1 MKLFFKLT
9 LVIILGITIMA
20 KTTTINL
27 TELAEQL
34 PGEVNGWKKSAQGTF
49 YTPGNLFEYIDGAA
63 ELYISYNFR
72 QMLAQKYEK
81 GELPE
86 ITMDIFDM
94 GNSFNAFGVFSH
106 SREALDQSIAPEVES
121 EYASGLLTFWKG
133 RFYVSIMAYP
143 ETEEKKQTVL
153 TLGRHIAGLIQ
164 ETSQIPP
171 LISKL
176 PAENLIKESIRYF
189 QHYIWLNSH
198 YFISDQDI
206 LHIDKDT
213 HAVLAK
219 YKDQPGTDSY
229 YILLV
234 AYPDT
239 LKAEAAYRNFMK
251 HYLPDAQDGV
261 KQLED
266 GKWTGC
272 EQSGNL
278 VTVVLNAP
286 GADKVRTLINTITLK
301 REK

>member
-1 MKLFFKLT
+1 MKLFFKLMFI
-9 LVIILGITIMA
+9 IILGMTIMA

-34 PGEVNGWKKSAQGTF
+34 PGEISGWNKSAKGTF
-49 YTPGNLFEYIDGAA
+49 YSPENLYEYINGGA

-106 SREALDQSIAPEVES
+106 SREALDQTIAPDVES

-143 ETEEKKQTVL
+143 ETEEKKKMVL

-164 ETSQIPP
+164 EASQIPP
-171 LISKL
+171 IISKL
-176 PAENLIKESIRYF
+176 PTEHLIKESIRYF

-198 YFISDQDI
+198 YFISDRDI

-213 HAVLAK
+213 QAVLAK
-219 YKDQPGTDSY
+219 YKDKPDTASY

-234 AYPDT
+234 VYPDT
-239 LKAEAAYRNFMK
+239 SKAKAAYGNFLK
-251 HYLPDAQDGV
+251 HYLPDAQDGM

-272 EQSGNL
+272 KQAGNL
-278 VTVVLNAP
+278 VAAVLNAP
-286 GADKVRTLINTITLK
+286 GADKVKTLFKQITLK
-301 REK
+301 K

>member
-1 MKLFFKLT
+1 MKLFLKLMFI
-9 LVIILGITIMA
+9 IILGITIMA
-20 KTTTINL
+20 KSTTINL
-27 TELAEQL
+27 TELTKNL
-34 PGEVNGWKKSAQGTF
+34 PGEISGWKKSTEETF
-49 YTPGNLFEYIDGAA
+49 YSPENLYEYINGGA

-81 GELPE
+81 EELPE

-106 SREALDQSIAPEVES
+106 SREALDQSIAPDVES

-143 ETEEKKQTVL
+143 ETQEKKKTVL
-153 TLGRHIAGLIQ
+153 ALGRHIAGLIK
-164 ETSQIPP
+164 ESSQIPP
-171 LISKL
+171 IISKL
-176 PAENLIKESIRYF
+176 PTENLVKESIRYF

-206 LHIDKDT
+206 LHIDKNT

-219 YKDQPGTDSY
+219 YKDKPDKASY

-239 LKAEAAYRNFMK
+239 SKAKAAYGNFIK
-251 HYLPDAQDGV
+251 HYLPDAQEGM

-272 EQSGNL
+272 KQAGNL
-278 VTVVLNAP
+278 VIAVLNANS
-286 GADKVRTLINTITLK
+286 ADKVKTLIKQITGGT
-301 REK
+301 

>member
-1 MKLFFKLT
+1 
-9 LVIILGITIMA
+9 MA
-20 KTTTINL
+20 NTTTINL
-27 TELAEQL
+27 TELSNQL
-34 PGEVNGWKKSAQGTF
+34 PGEISGWKKSAERTF
-49 YTPGNLFEYIDGAA
+49 YTPGNLYEYIDGGA

-81 GELPE
+81 QDLPE

-106 SREALDQSIAPEVES
+106 SREALDQTIAPDVES

-176 PAENLIKESIRYF
+176 PTENLIKESIRYF

-219 YKDQPGTDSY
+219 YKDQPGTDRY
-229 YILLV
+229 YVLLV
-234 AYPDT
+234 AYPDP
-239 LKAEAAYRNFMK
+239 LKAKAAYRNFMN
-251 HYLPDAQDGV
+251 HYLPDAQDGM

-272 EQSGNL
+272 KQVENL
-278 VTVVLNAP
+278 VIAVLNAP
-286 GADKVRTLINTITLK
+286 GADKVKTLINTITPK
-301 REK
+301 K

>member
-9 LVIILGITIMA
+9 FIIILGMTIMA

-27 TELAEQL
+27 TELAKQL
-34 PGEVNGWKKSAQGTF
+34 PGEISGWKKSAKGTF
-49 YTPGNLFEYIDGAA
+49 YTPENLYEYINGGA

-72 QMLAQKYEK
+72 QTLAQKYEK
-81 GELPE
+81 EELPE

-106 SREALDQSIAPEVES
+106 SREALDQSIAPDVES
-121 EYASGLLTFWKG
+121 EYGSGLLTFWKG

-143 ETEEKKQTVL
+143 ETEEKKKTVL
-153 TLGRHIAGLIQ
+153 ALGRHIAGLIR
-164 ETSQIPP
+164 ESSQIPP
-171 LISKL
+171 IISKL
-176 PAENLIKESIRYF
+176 PGENLVKESIRYF

-219 YKDQPGTDSY
+219 YKDKPDTGSY
-229 YILLV
+229 YVLLV
-234 AYPDT
+234 GYPDAS
-239 LKAEAAYRNFMK
+239 KAKVAYGNFMK
-251 HYLPDAQDGV
+251 HYLPDAQHGV

-272 EQSGNL
+272 KQAGNL
-278 VTVVLNAP
+278 VVAVLNAP
-286 GADKVRTLINTITLK
+286 GADKVKTLFKKITLK
-301 REK
+301 K

>member
-1 MKLFFKLT
+1 MKLFFKLAFI
-9 LVIILGITIMA
+9 IILGITIMA

-27 TELAEQL
+27 TELSKQL
-34 PGEVNGWKKSAQGTF
+34 PGEISGWKKSAKGTF
-49 YTPGNLFEYIDGAA
+49 YTPENLFEYINGGA
-63 ELYISYNFR
+63 ELYRSYNFR

-81 GELPE
+81 EELPE

-106 SREALDQSIAPEVES
+106 SREALDQSIAPDVES

-143 ETEEKKQTVL
+143 ETEEKKKTVL
-153 TLGRHIAGLIQ
+153 TLGRHIAGLIR
-164 ETSQIPP
+164 ESSQIPP
-171 LISKL
+171 IISKL
-176 PAENLIKESIRYF
+176 PTENLIQESIRYF

-213 HAVLAK
+213 HAGLAK
-219 YKDQPGTDSY
+219 YKEKPGAGSY
-229 YILLV
+229 YVLLV
-234 AYPDT
+234 EYQDT
-239 LKAEAAYRNFMK
+239 AKAEAAYGNFMK
-251 HYLPDAQDGV
+251 NYLPDAQDGV

-272 EQSGNL
+272 KREGNL
-278 VTVVLNAP
+278 VIAVLNAT
-286 GADKVRTLINTITLK
+286 GADKVKALFKKIILK
-301 REK
+301 K